1 MLGRIVKL
9 LVAKGGWYALGLVG
23 LCVTGY
29 IVWLRHELADRTRE
43 LEHVAMVADSAL
55 AEADSVHRVALDSQH
70 IVFVRRIVQVTQERD
85 ALDRTLK
92 LVRQANYDL
101 MVSLKSYQGTAT
113 GLATASAD
121 TLRSH
126 FEVRDPPYSITAEA
140 MLVPKPKVSTLGIKV
155 RLDSLPLSVRVGCST
170 NSLGGIRSATISVTA
185 PPWAVVGLPSLSQS
199 PEVCQSP
206 SVALRASPSRWA
218 LFGKLVAFGGLA
230 FGVAKLSGWP

>member
-1 MLGRIVKL
+1 MFGRIVKQL
-9 LVAKGGWYALGLVG
+9 IVHGGWYALGLAI
-23 LCVTGY
+23 LCVMGY
-29 IVWLRHELADRTRE
+29 IAWLRHELADRTHE
-43 LEHVAMVADSAL
+43 LERVAMVADSAM
-55 AEADSVHRVALDSQH
+55 AAADVVHRTTLDSQR
-70 IVFVRRIVQVTQERD
+70 VAFTRLVVQVTQERD

-113 GLATASAD
+113 GLATASVD

-155 RLDSLPLSVRVGCST
+155 KLDSLPLSVRVGCSM

-218 LFGKLVAFGGLA
+218 LFGKLVAFGGTA
-230 FGVAKLSGWP
+230 FGVAKLVGWP